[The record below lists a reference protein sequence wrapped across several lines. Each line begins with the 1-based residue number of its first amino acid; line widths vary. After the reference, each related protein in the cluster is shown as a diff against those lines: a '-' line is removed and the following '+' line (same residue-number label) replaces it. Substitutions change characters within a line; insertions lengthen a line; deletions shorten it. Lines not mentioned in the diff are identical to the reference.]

1 MAPEA
6 VLSDRDS
13 EDDVDEEL
21 AVLEDHR
28 MLDDFV
34 DVSNDEKD
42 VMHLW
47 NSFVW
52 KQRYDGRFSHLK
64 NQIEKIYD
72 RGL

>member
-1 MAPEA
+1 
-6 VLSDRDS
+6 
-13 EDDVDEEL
+13 
-21 AVLEDHR
+21 

-47 NSFVW
+47 NSFVR
-52 KQRYDGRFSHLK
+52 KQRYDARFSHLK
-64 NQIEKIYD
+64 KQIEKIYD